1 MIHLAEQFLL
11 RRVAVL
17 CARKGSVY
25 NEISGCDVYCRRR
38 GAANFTGSCPVVAHP
53 PCRLWGRL
61 RQFAESAGVQS
72 ERDAEKFLGIWCA
85 DQVRHYGGVLE
96 HPSYSTLW
104 DVCRLPRPGEKSPE
118 GVTIAIP
125 QYWFGHRARKSTW
138 LFCARLQLSDIPDM
152 PYRLEGPEMREV
164 ALMSRG
170 EREHTP
176 PDLAKWLVD
185 LAVLSGDRP
194 RYCWDG
200 TERIPPRDKLK
211 EWLVANRAGADLKG
225 KSIEGLFERLTEQ
238 LCLAF

>member
-17 CARKGSVY
+17 CARKDSVY
-25 NEISGCDVYCRRR
+25 HGVSGVDVYCARRDAR
-38 GAANFTGSCPVVAHP
+38 NFVGSCPVVAHP
-53 PCRLWGRL
+53 PCRRFGRL
-61 RQFAESAGVQS
+61 RQFVPESAGADS
-72 ERDAEKFLGIWCA
+72 ERFLGVWCA

-104 DVCRLPRPGEKSPE
+104 DRCGLPRPGEKSLE

-138 LFCARLQLSDIPDM
+138 LFVARLQLSDIPDM
-152 PYRLEGPEMREV
+152 PYRLETFDMKEV
-164 ALMSRG
+164 ARMGRG

-194 RYCWDG
+194 RYQWTG
-200 TERIPPRDKLK
+200 REVIPPRSKLK
-211 EWLVANRAGADLKG
+211 EWIERNRAGTDLKG
-225 KSIEGLFERLTEQ
+225 KLTDRPDDKLKVWEFQ
-238 LCLAF
+238 LCF